1 MQSEDDVKV
10 LNKICNEI
18 VEDLKICIQY
28 EPNKENDLCCLFERY
43 LNELDEENSN
53 CEYILEQIKAC
64 IDGENYD
71 NPFKIYYY
79 YNEEHIQR
87 VKSILDTFINS
98 IGRNKNLKYLEN
110 SLKFFLLQL
119 NEINLDCDKKLID
132 QFRKE
137 KIEEI
142 VVIIKE
148 KFDVKVGDNL
158 WI

>member
-1 MQSEDDVKV
+1 MKKNEEILQ
-10 LNKICNEI
+10 KICDELL
-18 VEDLKICIQY
+18 EDLNICIQY

-64 IDGENYD
+64 IDGKNYD

-79 YNEEHIQR
+79 YNENHIQR
-87 VKSILDTFINS
+87 FKNILDNFIEIIINTNDKKY
-98 IGRNKNLKYLEN
+98 IMTAFKVFEIELK
-110 SLKFFLLQL
+110 
-119 NEINLDCDKKLID
+119 EINLECDEKLID

-142 VVIIKE
+142 INIVGLE
-148 KFDVKVGDNL
+148 NSVKVGDNL